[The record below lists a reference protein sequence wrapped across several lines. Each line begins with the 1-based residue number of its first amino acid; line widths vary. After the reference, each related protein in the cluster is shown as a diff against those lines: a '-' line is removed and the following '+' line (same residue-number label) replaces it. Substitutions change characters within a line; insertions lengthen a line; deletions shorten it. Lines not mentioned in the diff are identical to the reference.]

1 MPTMTQPSTGEQ
13 TCTLVTG
20 GVDTH
25 QDTHTAVALDQTGR
39 LLGHRPEFFMGVAG
53 EGLNYNLVISIMF
66 ACSWVGSWSDCRV
79 GAPGSTLRPGSFH
92 DRRDG
97 WGGGQV
103 GAGMALI
110 ACQVL
115 ITSVVQGQSARRCS
129 QRLRCPRVSRAGS
142 CHSR

>member
-1 MPTMTQPSTGEQ
+1 MFRMRQQLCEYNRLDGAESTGRHQ
-13 TCTLVTG
+13 PRFFIGVTG
-20 GVDTH
+20 
-25 QDTHTAVALDQTGR
+25 VALNYSFVILIMVCLFVGR
-39 LLGHRPEFFMGVAG
+39 VVVRLSRRCAG
-53 EGLNYNLVISIMF
+53 F
-66 ACSWVGSWSDCRV
+66 H
-79 GAPGSTLRPGSFH
+79 APAGSFH

-97 WGGGQV
+97 RGGGQV